1 MANKLQEDL
10 KFLSLEKD
18 QLVIDLAEQKRL
30 NIAINT

>member
-10 KFLSLEKD
+10 KIVSLEKD
-18 QLVIDLAEQKRL
+18 QLVKDFAEQQRL